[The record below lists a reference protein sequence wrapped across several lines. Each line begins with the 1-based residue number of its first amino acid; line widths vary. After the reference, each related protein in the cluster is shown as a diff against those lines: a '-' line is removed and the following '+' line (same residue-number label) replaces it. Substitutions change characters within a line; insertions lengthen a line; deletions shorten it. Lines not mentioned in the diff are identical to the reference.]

1 MKRARIALQYPA
13 EPSMQLLH
21 TGLYPHLAYISHEP
35 THLLSMQLPAASAR
49 HYILGFASVARAAK
63 PRFFQASLAMSSH
76 SNLELLL
83 AAQNSDAT
91 NHANIVTIGAYG
103 ATASVQPLTG
113 MHYPRAY
120 CTSVVLPD
128 GKVLT
133 MGGQVIS
140 EQCL

>member
-1 MKRARIALQYPA
+1 MCNLEQTVYAALQSADAAFCIAALP
-13 EPSMQLLH
+13 MQPQCS
-21 TGLYPHLAYISHEP
+21 TRP
-35 THLLSMQLPAASAR
+35 TALSFD
-49 HYILGFASVARAAK
+49 GSVVH
-63 PRFFQASLAMSSH
+63 QSLS
-76 SNLELLL
+76 

-103 ATASVQPLTG
+103 AMASVQPLAG

-133 MGGQVIS
+133 MGGQVGFKAGWHRLPQKCDTRVILQRRLS
-140 EQCL
+140 